1 MVFSLSWPDLTSR
14 HVFAWD
20 MPRRPKNFGK
30 SWIPDCNC
38 CCWVMLLTEVFK
50 RIFGGSTTANRFAH
64 MHGYAQ
70 IIPLTILSRIR
81 IYDTY
86 THIIYVYCLRKCVQR
101 GFVYY
106 VLRDA
111 WQNIF
116 FAFLD
121 ISATNLPRDRV
132 NAAASSQD
140 KDESGFASID
150 ELDPKSAKATWAHD
164 LIVGREDCGVGN
176 PRFEFPFEAVDGD
189 NPGKSF
195 GVSWGGIV
203 HQTRGRFL
211 C

>member
-1 MVFSLSWPDLTSR
+1 MYIVYAN
-14 HVFAWD
+14 V
-20 MPRRPKNFGK
+20 
-30 SWIPDCNC
+30 CNKA
-38 CCWVMLLTEVFK
+38 L
-50 RIFGGSTTANRFAH
+50 
-64 MHGYAQ
+64 
-70 IIPLTILSRIR
+70 
-81 IYDTY
+81 Y
-86 THIIYVYCLRKCVQR
+86 TMSCAM
-101 GFVYY
+101 
-106 VLRDA
+106 RD
-111 WQNIF
+111 NCKYP

-132 NAAASSQD
+132 NAAPSSQD

-150 ELDPKSAKATWAHD
+150 ELDPKSAKATCFD